1 MSQKLIMKLFGF
13 CRYRFENAYEDK
25 FPDVDC
31 ELCALYVKSA
41 YKGNGVGKKIINY
54 VMNDFKEKGYKK
66 MILWC
71 FKDNYPA
78 RMFYE
83 KMYVI
88 RPQSFIPI
96 ITLLRTASM
105 NSLQYKKQMIEMKN
119 TNIDISNFEDNMNK
133 FKDAFSRNYML
144 ASRKFNEAIEEIDK
158 SMDHLQKIKD
168 ALVSSD
174 RNLRLANDKAND
186 LTIKKLV
193 SKNKTMARK
202 FADETG
208 DEELEKLAQKLEK
221 KAIQNDDIN

>member
-1 MSQKLIMKLFGF
+1 MILGGHFDFDSKQKLFISLNQK
-13 CRYRFENAYEDK
+13 
-25 FPDVDC
+25 
-31 ELCALYVKSA
+31 
-41 YKGNGVGKKIINY
+41 
-54 VMNDFKEKGYKK
+54 MNDVNFWNDKEEANL
-66 MILWC
+66 ILTRIRDLRNVRDPVLELDKSISNNLEVLKDLDIE
-71 FKDNYPA
+71 KDNELYNA
-78 RMFYE
+78 GITDVSHRYE

-133 FKDAFSRNYML
+133 FKDAFNRNYML

-158 SMDHLQKIKD
+158 SIDHLQKIKD

-208 DEELEKLAQKLEK
+208 D
-221 KAIQNDDIN
+221 